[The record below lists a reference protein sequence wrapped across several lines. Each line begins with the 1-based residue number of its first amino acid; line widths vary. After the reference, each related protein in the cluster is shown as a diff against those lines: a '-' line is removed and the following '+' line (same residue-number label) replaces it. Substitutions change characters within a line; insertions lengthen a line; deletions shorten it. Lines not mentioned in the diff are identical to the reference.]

1 MKLRCT
7 HNSIRIRVRKSDLSQ
22 LAANGQVEEVISFGP
37 GTQLSFAIRAD
48 IKYNSVSANF
58 SENKVSINLP
68 ESIAQGWINSN
79 EVGIEVH
86 QELSGEE
93 SLHILLEKDFPC
105 GDREGED
112 KADTFWELAEEGPE
126 AC

>member
-7 HNSIRIRVRKSDLSQ
+7 HNSIRIRVRKSDLKH
-22 LAANGQVEEVISFGP
+22 LETNERVEESISFAP
-37 GTQLSFAIRAD
+37 GVKLSFSITIDRN
-48 IKYNSVSANF
+48 INSVTARF
-58 SENKVSINLP
+58 SNGNVSIALP
-68 ESIAQGWINSN
+68 MEIATFWIKTD
-79 EVGIEVH
+79 EVGIEFH
-86 QELSGEE
+86 QKLRGDE

-112 KADTFWELAEEGPE
+112 KADTFWELVEDGPE